1 MPLTIHKKGMVN
13 LYITR
18 QEEID
23 YLTAITNASMILLLK
38 SKMMFIF

>member
-1 MPLTIHKKGMVN
+1 MHLTIHKKGMV
-13 LYITR
+13 TR